1 MASQAGFLT
10 MRGVEDM
17 LLPMLRNCKNMSHLK
32 RVHSQM
38 VKFSLAQSN
47 FLVTKMVDICVQ
59 IGEIQ
64 YASLLFRQVL
74 EPNIFLCNA
83 IIRAYTNKQM
93 YLLTIN
99 VYKQML
105 KQPQGEEPIFPDKFT
120 YPFVLRSCGG
130 LLNVCLGKQV
140 HGHVCK
146 YGLRSNR
153 VIENSMLDMYVKC
166 DDMRE
171 AHKLFDE
178 MGERDVISWNSLIS
192 GHIKLGHLRRARSLF
207 DEMPNKNIVS
217 WTAMISGY
225 TKLGCYGDALDV
237 FRRMQMVGV
246 EPDWISLV
254 AVLPACAQLGALE
267 VGKWIHFY
275 AEKKGFLRKT
285 CVCNALIEMY
295 AKCGS
300 LNEAWQLFDCISERD
315 VISWSTMI
323 GALAN
328 HGRANEAIEL
338 FEEMIRARV
347 EPNEITFVGLLSACG
362 HAGLV
367 NEGLWYF
374 DSMRNNHTIEPGIE
388 HYGCLVDLLGRTGC
402 LERALKLIK
411 SMPMAPDSAIWG
423 SLLSSCRIYRNLEIA
438 VVAMERLLELEP
450 DDTGNYVML
459 ANIYADLG
467 KWDSV
472 SRMRKFIRSKS
483 MNKTPGC
490 SSIEANN
497 SVQEFVS
504 GDDSKPFTKDLYW
517 ILNLIASQQSETN
530 DQIDAITML
539 EDIR

>member
-367 NEGLWYF
+367 NEGLRYF

-402 LERALKLIK
+402 PERALKLIK

-438 VVAMERLLELEP
+438 IVAMEHLLELEP
-450 DDTGNYVML
+450 DDTGNYVLL

-467 KWDSV
+467 KWDIV
-472 SRMRKFIRSKS
+472 SKMRKFIRSKS

-517 ILNLIASQQSETN
+517 ILNLIALQQSETN
-530 DQIDAITML
+530 DQIDAITTL

>member
-1 MASQAGFLT
+1 
-10 MRGVEDM
+10 M

-362 HAGLV
+362 HAGLL
-367 NEGLWYF
+367 NEGLRYF

-438 VVAMERLLELEP
+438 IVAMEHLLELEP
-450 DDTGNYVML
+450 DDTGNYVLL

-467 KWDSV
+467 KWDIV
-472 SRMRKFIRSKS
+472 SKMRKFIRSKS

-517 ILNLIASQQSETN
+517 ILNLIALQQSETN
-530 DQIDAITML
+530 DQIDAITTL